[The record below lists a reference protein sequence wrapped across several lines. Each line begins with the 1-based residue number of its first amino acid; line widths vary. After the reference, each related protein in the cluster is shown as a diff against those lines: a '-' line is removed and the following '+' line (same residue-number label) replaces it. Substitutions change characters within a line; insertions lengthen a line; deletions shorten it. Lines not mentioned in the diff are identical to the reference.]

1 MRECVRV
8 YEHRTGYIGRSPR
21 NELGIIFIPGA
32 DTIASKCANLVEIG
46 VSGTS
51 VSVCGAS
58 MLLRRFEDTL
68 RVFVVDNLDV
78 ILRAISLRVADCD
91 KSFGIVEF
99 RQE

>member
-1 MRECVRV
+1 M
-8 YEHRTGYIGRSPR
+8 
-21 NELGIIFIPGA
+21 
-32 DTIASKCANLVEIG
+32 ASKCHNLVEIG

-58 MLLRRFEDTL
+58 MLMERFADTL
-68 RVFVVDNLDV
+68 RIFVVDNLDV
-78 ILRAISLRVADCD
+78 ILRAISIRSSDGE